1 VQKPSTKHVL
11 RYYLRD
17 DGELML
23 EIRPGEFISETAA
36 RQGLAHPKLLAE
48 VHRIKGRLSRAKRAN
63 PKPPH

>member
-1 VQKPSTKHVL
+1 VQRSSTKQVL

-23 EIRPGEFISETAA
+23 EMRPGEFISETAA
-36 RQGLAHPKLLAE
+36 RRGLAHPQLLAE
-48 VHRIKGRLSRAKRAN
+48 VHRIKGRLGRAKRAN